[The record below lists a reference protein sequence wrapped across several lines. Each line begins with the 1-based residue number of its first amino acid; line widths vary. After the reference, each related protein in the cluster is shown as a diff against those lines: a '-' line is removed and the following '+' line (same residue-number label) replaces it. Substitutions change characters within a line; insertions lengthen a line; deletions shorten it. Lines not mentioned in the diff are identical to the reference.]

1 MSLTQ
6 QKKTF
11 VGPFIHVIENGQLI
25 IVAHGAIHVENGK
38 VFRDLIF
45 FLQIYTHEHSR
56 LKSPYIQQCILKILD
71 YKRRRQSEIDSF
83 RGRKCDCT
91 QRGSI
96 FTTWIR

>member
-11 VGPFIHVIENGQLI
+11 VGPFVHVIENGQLI

-45 FLQIYTHEHSR
+45 F
-56 LKSPYIQQCILKILD
+56 
-71 YKRRRQSEIDSF
+71 
-83 RGRKCDCT
+83 
-91 QRGSI
+91 
-96 FTTWIR
+96 FTNIHTRT